1 MTIVVVAVVF
11 VVVVVVVVVVVG
23 GGGGGGNGDG
33 IRLFWYSSL
42 IHAILRQCL
51 HFTNYML
58 YNY

>member
-11 VVVVVVVVVVVG
+11 VVVVVVVVVV
-23 GGGGGGNGDG
+23 GGGGGNGDG

>member
-11 VVVVVVVVVVVG
+11 VVVVVVVIVV
-23 GGGGGGNGDG
+23 GGGGGNGDG